1 MKEFWAL
8 VSNTRGLKR
17 IKKDDSF
24 RSTLWWKIYVGFF
37 CVLAVGALCYG
48 IYSGAINPSFQL
60 ILIPLLLLLAFIHS
74 LAAIKREWSG
84 QTASWWLTLPYP
96 RSELLLAKLVGI
108 YIRFLEMVV
117 WSMAILILIAVAGV
131 LLNPI
136 LWTTQ
141 VIGGL
146 TVAAVKDYLLIATAS
161 PLVIVLGML
170 LAVIRHSRL
179 RPLIPPIW
187 ILIILLISLLFSGK
201 AMAAI
206 LPPSYLLFIRIVV
219 SLLLSAII
227 FGVTSYI
234 LQEQTEL

>member
-1 MKEFWAL
+1 
-8 VSNTRGLKR
+8 
-17 IKKDDSF
+17 
-24 RSTLWWKIYVGFF
+24 
-37 CVLAVGALCYG
+37 
-48 IYSGAINPSFQL
+48 
-60 ILIPLLLLLAFIHS
+60 
-74 LAAIKREWSG
+74 
-84 QTASWWLTLPYP
+84 
-96 RSELLLAKLVGI
+96 
-108 YIRFLEMVV
+108 MVV